1 MRKMNL
7 HNIKL
12 KKILLNITVLIC
24 LSMTFSGCSHKTC
37 YGKEDYSEIWEC
49 AGFYPSRYNLYE
61 ISALF
66 PESIDELNVEKYD
79 ARYDEHFPL
88 GEGFQILLS
97 VKYEDVFEFDTEV
110 ERIRAIAIECSEQF
124 EISDFNFLAY
134 ATILGWEDT
143 MEYAII
149 NTDEQKIYYVYV
161 QCTEKKEIE
170 FDHKL
175 LPKNYPE
182 LGDVKINIYD

>member
-1 MRKMNL
+1 M
-7 HNIKL
+7 
-12 KKILLNITVLIC
+12 
-24 LSMTFSGCSHKTC
+24 
-37 YGKEDYSEIWEC
+37 
-49 AGFYPSRYNLYE
+49 YE

-79 ARYDEHFPL
+79 ARYDEHLPL

-110 ERIRAIAIECSEQF
+110 ERIREISIECSEQF
-124 EISDFNFLAY
+124 EIPDFNFLAY

-170 FDHKL
+170 FEHKFL
-175 LPKNYPE
+175 LKNYPE